1 MRWNLKEAESKSLV
15 RRTEI
20 TYKARLREI
29 SWLKATKSNN
39 YHICSSRVNW
49 QKSYLSF
56 QCGGNVEKIKEV
68 EQNIANMIN
77 GISKALKNSGTDYLN
92 KLDL

>member
-1 MRWNLKEAESKSLV
+1 MM
-15 RRTEI
+15 I
-20 TYKARLREI
+20 TQQDVHNSI
-29 SWLKATKSNN
+29 VINVN
-39 YHICSSRVNW
+39 NW
-49 QKSYLSF
+49 QKSYLSL

-68 EQNIANMIN
+68 EQTIANVIN

>member
-1 MRWNLKEAESKSLV
+1 MITQQDVHNSIVINVNNL
-15 RRTEI
+15 
-20 TYKARLREI
+20 
-29 SWLKATKSNN
+29 
-39 YHICSSRVNW
+39 
-49 QKSYLSF
+49 QKSYLSL

-68 EQNIANMIN
+68 EQTIANVIN

>member
-1 MRWNLKEAESKSLV
+1 M
-15 RRTEI
+15 I
-20 TYKARLREI
+20 TQQDVHNSIVI
-29 SWLKATKSNN
+29 SAN
-39 YHICSSRVNW
+39 NW
-49 QKSYLSF
+49 QKSYLSL

-68 EQNIANMIN
+68 EQTIANVIN

>member
-1 MRWNLKEAESKSLV
+1 MCGYGNNLLPYLRKKV
-15 RRTEI
+15 GGRMI
-20 TYKARLREI
+20 TQKDVH
-29 SWLKATKSNN
+29 NN
-39 YHICSSRVNW
+39 IVVNASDW

-68 EQNIANMIN
+68 EQSIADMIN
-77 GISKALKNSGTDYLN
+77 GISKVLKNNGVDYLN